1 MIDIGIGVSTEKN
14 AALAA
19 EEAMRRARKDWN
31 GGKAGLAIL
40 FCTPDYPYPIILK
53 SLANHLGEIPLI
65 GMSGPAVLSREGV
78 LTHGLALML
87 LGFPGD
93 IHCNTGCVKD
103 LKTKPL
109 LQAGEELG
117 EQLLYGFKSIPRHL
131 GLAFFDR
138 VIEEGSS
145 FITGMQQ
152 NLGRSFP
159 CLGACAADPFTPT
172 KHRIFHNQTALADAC
187 DAMLLGGKLTYGFG
201 IQHGWKPL
209 GKPRIIT
216 AAAGNVIRT
225 IDDQPAVKLYEEYLA
240 TTLTALKKEIP
251 TLSVFYPIGIKIE
264 GEEEY
269 LIRNVV
275 FIDDDGSLH
284 SQGNIPQGA
293 SIRLM
298 ISTKETCL
306 DATRAAITEAKRVL
320 SLPAMK
326 FFKERT
332 SKFAVAFSS
341 FSRYT
346 LLRRDA
352 PKELALIKE
361 ELGDDIPFIGI
372 YTASEMAPMR
382 AASFHGQ
389 VYFHNQTFSFL
400 MVEG

>member
-14 AALAA
+14 AVLAA
-19 EEAMRRARKDWN
+19 EEAMRRARRNKSADRSS
-31 GGKAGLAIL
+31 LALL
-40 FCTPDYPYPIILK
+40 FCTPDYPYPLLLK
-53 SLANHLGEIPLI
+53 SLSSHMEGTPLI
-65 GMSGPAVLSREGV
+65 GMSGAAILAREGV
-78 LTHGLALML
+78 LTRGLAVML
-87 LGFPGD
+87 LDFPAD
-93 IHCNTGCVKD
+93 IHCSTACAKD
-103 LKTKPL
+103 LKSAPIQ
-109 LQAGEELG
+109 QAGEEMG
-117 EQLLYGFKSIPRHL
+117 ENLLSGFKNIPRHL
-131 GLAFFDR
+131 GLALFDR
-138 VIEEGSS
+138 VIEEGSG
-145 FITGMQQ
+145 FIAGMQLH
-152 NLGRSFP
+152 LGKSFP

-172 KHRIFHNQTALADAC
+172 KNRVFFNQAALSDAC
-187 DAMLLGGKLTYGFG
+187 SAMLLGGKLTYGFG

-209 GKPRIIT
+209 GKPRVIT
-216 AAAGNVIRT
+216 AASGSVIKT
-225 IDDQPAVKLYEEYLA
+225 IDGQPAVKLYEEYLA
-240 TTLTALKKEIP
+240 TTLTELKKEIP
-251 TLSVFYPIGIKIE
+251 QLSVFYPIGIQIE
-264 GEEEY
+264 GENEY

-284 SQGNIPQGA
+284 CQGNIPQGS

-306 DATRAAITEAKRVL
+306 DATESAIKDAKRIL
-320 SLPAMK
+320 ALPAMRI
-326 FFKERT
+326 FKGKT

-352 PKELALIKE
+352 AKELALIKRE
-361 ELGDDIPFIGI
+361 VGEDTPFIGI